1 MQSNI
6 VAPLANGQQIGD
18 LEVRLD
24 GELVARRPLLALID
38 LPESGFFG
46 RSVDGLRLWF
56 GGFFEDEE

>member
-1 MQSNI
+1 M
-6 VAPLANGQQIGD
+6 
-18 LEVRLD
+18 LD
-24 GELVARRPLLALID
+24 GQLVAKRPLLALIE